1 MNKLSDARRSLETLW
16 KSRSDDAKHKFDQAR
31 RELREVERAI
41 SSGTTEESACVYGNA
56 VRAETAALVEYAR
69 VLRAYTDLVA
79 YGKLP
84 NEEPR
89 G

>member
-1 MNKLSDARRSLETLW
+1 MNDGRRAMEKLW
-16 KSRSDDAKHKFDQAR
+16 KDRSEDAKLKFDQAC

-41 SSGTTEESACVYGNA
+41 SSGTTEESAYVYRNA

-79 YGKLP
+79 YGMIP

>member
-1 MNKLSDARRSLETLW
+1 MNDGRRALENLW
-16 KSRSDDAKHKFDQAR
+16 KNRSEDAKLKFDLAC

-41 SSGTTEESACVYGNA
+41 SSGTAEESAYVYRNA

-79 YGKLP
+79 HGRIP
-84 NEEPR
+84 DDEPR